1 MFSSQT
7 CFLLPEL
14 SQIIVFGCVKLFR
27 LHCFLVPPSI
37 AACRLHCSFPLFSER
52 PSINLSIKKS
62 FVIQLSVSFL
72 FLLFIRFSMIVF
84 PNAGD
89 CRSSLLRRTGGLKW
103 TRTTEDN
110 CLSLGHYKTA
120 FASHRFRNAWWAQVD
135 SNHRPRAYQARALTS

>member
-1 MFSSQT
+1 MDSAYDSRFFTVRVSPFGNLRVKAYFQLTAAYRRLSRPSSALGAKAFILCSFSLEQLRS
-7 CFLLPEL
+7 CSLHKLASLPEL

-72 FLLFIRFSMIVF
+72 FSLFGF
-84 PNAGD
+84 
-89 CRSSLLRRTGGLKW
+89 
-103 TRTTEDN
+103 
-110 CLSLGHYKTA
+110 
-120 FASHRFRNAWWAQVD
+120 Q
-135 SNHRPRAYQARALTS
+135 

>member
-72 FLLFIRFSMIVF
+72 FFLFIRFSMIVF
-84 PNAGD
+84 PKH
-89 CRSSLLRRTGGLKW
+89 LGLY
-103 TRTTEDN
+103 
-110 CLSLGHYKTA
+110 L
-120 FASHRFRNAWWAQVD
+120 SHREVVGSSGLEPPTSRLSGARSNQLSYEPIVWCLPLDFCEVFLAWW
-135 SNHRPRAYQARALTS
+135 R

>member
-72 FLLFIRFSMIVF
+72 FFLFIRFSMIVF
-84 PNAGD
+84 PNAWEVVG
-89 CRSSLLRRTGGLKW
+89 SSGLEPP
-103 TRTTEDN
+103 TSR
-110 CLSLGHYKTA
+110 LSGA
-120 FASHRFRNAWWAQVD
+120 R
-135 SNHRPRAYQARALTS
+135 SNHLSYEPIKLFGVSRSLSPLVEMMGFEPMTPCLQGRCSPN